1 MDPSETISPSTPY
14 LNYSTRR
21 NLSHPPPPPPPPSA
35 KAEDNELLIE
45 HVNSNVDS
53 LLNKYPDA
61 LIVLAG
67 DFNPN
72 STNIS
77 LSALARDCG
86 LTQLVKVPTRGNNI
100 LDWCLVN
107 KPKLFDE
114 PVQLQNIG
122 SSDHFS
128 ILINPS
134 APNYI
139 IRERHVYKRE
149 MKDSNVRAFGRWI
162 CNDPWSG
169 EERGEVNDVKYAWS
183 VQYICISVLM

>member
-1 MDPSETISPSTPY
+1 MDC
-14 LNYSTRR
+14 
-21 NLSHPPPPPPPPSA
+21 
-35 KAEDNELLIE
+35 LL
-45 HVNSNVDS
+45 
-53 LLNKYPDA
+53 
-61 LIVLAG
+61 
-67 DFNPN
+67 
-72 STNIS
+72 
-77 LSALARDCG
+77 
-86 LTQLVKVPTRGNNI
+86 KVPTRGNNI

-114 PVQLQNIG
+114 PVQLPNFG

-149 MKDSNVRAFGRWI
+149 TKDSNVRAFGRWI

-169 EERGEVNDVKYAWS
+169 VFNEDDCQDKFN
-183 VQYICISVLM
+183 ICHVPVTKPREICTKCFEGLVSNILQGDKMLHFAYFV